1 MRDKITAFK
10 RFNHSITYPQSAILA
25 LISLTGNQLFHL
37 IILHI
42 SLRDTRVTIK
52 IRSGTLYKNIVE
64 ENGYSD
70 SPRR

>member
-1 MRDKITAFK
+1 MRDKITTFK

-25 LISLTGNQLFHL
+25 LISLTGNQSFHL

>member
-1 MRDKITAFK
+1 MRDKITTFK

-42 SLRDTRVTIK
+42 SLRETRVTIK
-52 IRSGTLYKNIVE
+52 IKLGTLYKSNIE
-64 ENGYSD
+64 ENAYSD

>member
-1 MRDKITAFK
+1 MRDKITTFK

-25 LISLTGNQLFHL
+25 LISLTGNQVFHL
-37 IILHI
+37 IVLHI

>member
-1 MRDKITAFK
+1 MRDKITTFK

-42 SLRDTRVTIK
+42 SLGETRVTIK
-52 IRSGTLYKNIVE
+52 IKLGTLYKNIVE

-70 SPRR
+70 SPSR

>member
-1 MRDKITAFK
+1 MRDKITTFK

-25 LISLTGNQLFHL
+25 LLSLTGNQLFHL

-42 SLRDTRVTIK
+42 SLRETRVTIK
-52 IRSGTLYKNIVE
+52 IKLATLYKNIEE